1 MSLKINIGC
10 GDKPT
15 KGWSNYDNSWSVRL
29 AKNKLATYIIWR
41 LGVLSEAQ
49 YKFISF
55 VKNTNILWANA
66 TKYIPEGDSS
76 VDVVYSSHMLEHIE
90 RDEALLFLKEVSR
103 ILKCGGIIRLGVPD
117 LKYQIDH
124 YIKNGDA
131 NIFIE
136 NTLLTREKPTTLGA
150 MIKYLIIGE
159 RNHQWMYDG
168 NSLCQLLYESG
179 FKEPSILEPGS
190 TKIPDPGFLDLKE
203 RSPGTVFVE
212 AFNPKKPK

>member
-15 KGWSNYDNSWSVRL
+15 KGWCNYDNSWSVRL
-29 AKNKLATYIIWR
+29 AKYKLTTYIFWN

-55 VKNTNILWANA
+55 VKNTNIIWANA
-66 TKYIPEGDSS
+66 TKYIPEVDSS

-90 RDEALLFLKEVSR
+90 RDEVLLFLKEVSR
-103 ILKCGGIIRLGVPD
+103 ILKHGGIIRLGVPD
-117 LKYQIDH
+117 LKCQIEN
-124 YIKNGDA
+124 YLENGDA
-131 NIFIE
+131 NKFVE
-136 NTLLTREKPTTLGA
+136 NTLLTRKKPTTLGA
-150 MIKYLIIGE
+150 MVKYLIIGD

-168 NSLCQLLYESG
+168 KSLCKLLYELG
-179 FKEPSILEPGS
+179 FKEPRILEPG
-190 TKIPDPGFLDLKE
+190 TTTIPDPGLLDLKE

-212 AFNPKKPK
+212 AFNPQ